1 LVITDPLPAM
11 TAYVPG
17 SMVVNG
23 LAQTDA
29 ADADSAQFI
38 AATQTVSVSLGNVVS
53 PANVVLVF
61 RATIN

>member
-1 LVITDPLPAM
+1 M